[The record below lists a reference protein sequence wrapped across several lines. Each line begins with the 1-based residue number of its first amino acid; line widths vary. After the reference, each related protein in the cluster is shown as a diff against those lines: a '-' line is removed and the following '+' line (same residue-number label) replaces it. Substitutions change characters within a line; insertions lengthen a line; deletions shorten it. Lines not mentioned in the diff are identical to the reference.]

1 MFRKLAILFCCC
13 FFTCLFPADALIF
26 SFFLSFWLY
35 FFFPI
40 YFQWFPACV
49 HLDSGP
55 VNLLIQTSSFIF
67 LPHQY
72 IQKQFPFI
80 SSTGVVCVEDVSGAM
95 LGFLSSWRLFQ
106 ETVWGPAGL
115 KQVRF
120 QPTSLSSELW
130 AVYQLLFQFVFE
142 PLTFSTPINGLSLS
156 CYFAGEVPMPCFFS
170 TTDDATWCI

>member
-1 MFRKLAILFCCC
+1 MSYPFLLLLFLHVVCSQQRLWG
-13 FFTCLFPADALIF
+13 FFCLFV
-26 SFFLSFWLY
+26 LSFRLY
-35 FFFPI
+35 FFFSMC
-40 YFQWFPACV
+40 FQWFPACGKT

-55 VNLLIQTSSFIF
+55 ANLLIQTSSFIF

-80 SSTGVVCVEDVSGAM
+80 CSTGVVCVEDVSGAM

-142 PLTFSTPINGLSLS
+142 PLTFSTPNKCS
-156 CYFAGEVPMPCFFS
+156 FS
-170 TTDDATWCI
+170 